1 MVVCV
6 CERKVWL
13 KTQRF
18 GCVNVCEK
26 QTLAKVT
33 KVGLLDVCVCVCVF
47 LGLGWGPVSPPAA
60 ETELIEY

>member
-6 CERKVWL
+6 CERRVWL

-26 QTLAKVT
+26 QSLAKVT
-33 KVGLLDVCVCVCVF
+33 KVGLLDVCVCVC
-47 LGLGWGPVSPPAA
+47 LGPGWSPVSAPAA

>member
-6 CERKVWL
+6 CERGVWL

-18 GCVNVCEK
+18 GCVDVCEE

-33 KVGLLDVCVCVCVF
+33 KVGLLDVCVCVF
-47 LGLGWGPVSPPAA
+47 FGLGWGPVSAPAA